1 MDLGSENMLGTPLK
15 IKSITLS
22 NRIVMPP
29 MARELGDD
37 GEVSDE
43 LIDYYY
49 KRSDST
55 GLIIVEHEYVSPE
68 GIASKR
74 QLSMADDRVIESFKK
89 LTDAIHSQGSFAIA
103 QLNHAGFESISP
115 NRLNLN
121 RMTIDE
127 LDYVKESFVKA
138 SLRTKKAGFD
148 GVEIHGAHGYLLSQ
162 FYSPYTNKRTDKYGG
177 NLENRLKLHNEI
189 IEEVCEAVGEDYII
203 AIRFGAYDYIEGGSR
218 LEEIPIAVKSFVD
231 SGADLIDI
239 SGGLCRYRNPNSKEP
254 GYFKELSKIAKESCD
269 VPVILTGGV
278 KKAKDAENLLKEGYC
293 DLIGIGRAMLMDAEW
308 SKRALKSLE
317 KTC

>member
-177 NLENRLKLHNEI
+177 NLENRLRLHNEI
-189 IEEVCEAVGEDYII
+189 IKEVREAVGEDY
-203 AIRFGAYDYIEGGSR
+203 
-218 LEEIPIAVKSFVD
+218 IPIAVKSFVD

-254 GYFKELSKIAKESCD
+254 GYFKELSKMAKESCD